1 MTTTTPDWVRF
12 YQDGVPAEIDLP
24 TESLTDMCERSCRE
38 AGSKTATEFFGATMT
53 YAELG
58 DGIARAAEGLRQLGV
73 QAGDRVAILLP
84 NCPQHLIAIYA
95 VLRLGAAICEHNPM
109 STERELAEVFA
120 DHGAKV
126 AIAMDVAAPKV
137 RAAAPGVKIVAVNL
151 LDAFPTVKR
160 LLLGLPVGSLK
171 AKRAA
176 LTNGDKGDLT
186 WRALAA
192 HDPLD
197 ESHPRPDVHDLAAI
211 QYTSG
216 TTGLPKGV
224 MLSHFNMYCNALQG
238 VAWMHGARDGE
249 EVSYAML
256 PMFHAFGMVLYVTFG
271 VYKRAHQVL
280 FPRPDVEMALDV
292 MKKLPPTIYC
302 AVPPIYEKTAKG
314 AAAKGI
320 SLKGVRWCISG
331 AMTLPD
337 EVVELWESVSGG
349 RLVEGYGLTE
359 SAPIAMGNPFSE
371 TRKTGTIGIPFPST
385 LRKVVDDDGAEVGVG
400 EPGELWVK
408 GPQVFQGYWNN
419 PEATAQTLTD
429 DGWLRTGDIVTLDED
444 GFATIVD
451 RKKEI
456 IITGGFNVS
465 PSEVERVLRDHP
477 AIEDVAVV
485 GLPRETGDEE
495 IVAAVV
501 APSGVDT
508 NEVRDW
514 AKERLS
520 RYKVPRRVVVVAELP
535 KSLIGKVLR
544 GMVREQLSS

>member
-1 MTTTTPDWVRF
+1 MTTTAPDWTRF
-12 YQDGVPAEIDLP
+12 YQEGVPAEIELP
-24 TESLTDMCERSCRE
+24 TESLVDMCERSCRE
-38 AGSKTATEFFGATMT
+38 AGEKVATEFFGATMT
-53 YAELG
+53 YAQLG
-58 DGIARAAEGLRQLGV
+58 DQVARAAEGLRALGV
-73 QAGDRVAILLP
+73 GAGDRVAILLP
-84 NCPQHLIAIYA
+84 NCPQHLVAFYA
-95 VLRLGAAICEHNPM
+95 VLRLGAIVCEHNPL
-109 STERELAEVFA
+109 STERELAELFA
-120 DHGAKV
+120 DHGAKA
-126 AIAMDVAAPKV
+126 AIAMDTAVGRV
-137 RAAAPGVKIVAVNL
+137 RAAAPSIPVVAVNL
-151 LDAFPTVKR
+151 VDAFPLVKR
-160 LLLGLPVGSLK
+160 LALSLPVPKLRQRK
-171 AKRAA
+171 AM
-176 LTNGDKGDLT
+176 LTNGDKGHQT
-186 WRALAA
+186 WRQLVSNRPIA
-192 HDPLD
+192 DG
-197 ESHPRPDVHDLAAI
+197 HPRPSVDDIAAI

-216 TTGLPKGV
+216 TTGIPKGV

-280 FPRPDVEMALDV
+280 FPRPDVDMALAA
-292 MKKLPPTIYC
+292 MKKRPPTIYC

-314 AAAKGI
+314 AAAKGV

-337 EVVELWESVSGG
+337 DVVELWESVSGG

-359 SAPIAMGNPFSE
+359 CAPIAMGNPFSA

-385 LRKVVDDDGAEVGVG
+385 LRKVIDDDGREVGVG
-400 EPGELWVK
+400 EAGELLVK
-408 GPQVFQGYWNN
+408 GPQVFQGYWGK
-419 PEATAQTLTD
+419 PEATAEALTED
-429 DGWLRTGDIVTLDED
+429 RWLRTGDIVTLDED

-451 RKKEI
+451 RLKEI

-501 APSGVDT
+501 APNGVDT
-508 NEVRDW
+508 AEVREW
-514 AKERLS
+514 AKERLT

-544 GMVREQLSS
+544 GKVREQLSG

>member
-12 YQDGVPAEIDLP
+12 YESGVPAEIDLP

-38 AGSKTATEFFGATMT
+38 AADKVATEFFGATMT
-53 YAELG
+53 YGELG
-58 DGIARAAEGLRQLGV
+58 EQIARAAEGLRQLGV
-73 QAGDRVAILLP
+73 KAGDRVAILLP

-109 STERELAEVFA
+109 ATERELDEVFT

-126 AIAMDVAAPKV
+126 AIVMDVAVAKV
-137 RAAAPGVKIVAVNL
+137 QAAAPGVTVVAVNL
-151 LDAFPTVKR
+151 LEAFPTVKR
-160 LLLGLPVGSLK
+160 LLLNLPIGSLK
-171 AKRAA
+171 AKKAA
-176 LTNGDKGDLT
+176 LTNGETGDLT
-186 WRALAA
+186 WKKLVSA
-192 HDPLD
+192 DPLA

-280 FPRPDVEMALDV
+280 FPRPDVDMALGV
-292 MKKLPPTIYC
+292 MKKTPPTIYC

-314 AAAKGI
+314 AAEKGV

-337 EVVELWESVSGG
+337 DVVELWESVSGG

-359 SAPIAMGNPFSE
+359 CAPIAMGNPFSP

-385 LRKVVDDDGAEVGVG
+385 LRKVVDEDGNEVGPGV
-400 EPGELWVK
+400 PGELLVK

-419 PEATAQTLTD
+419 PEATTETMTE
-429 DGWLRTGDIVTLDED
+429 DGWLRTGDVVTLDED

-477 AIEDVAVV
+477 GIEDVAVV

-501 APSGVDT
+501 APKGVDT
-508 NEVRDW
+508 GEVREW

-535 KSLIGKVLR
+535 KSMIGKVLR
-544 GMVREQLSS
+544 GKVREQLTG